1 VHTDEFLAGPQS
13 FFPHKTG
20 GVHPFK
26 EDGVIVFSE
35 PFEQRPIHAGLHDKG
50 QQTELPDEGTASFVV
65 VHLMAESGKF
75 GLGLAVTVLKTME
88 NNLYALGLEGLYLIK
103 NHDYAAV
110 ICGVRN
116 IKSNN
121 V

>member
-1 VHTDEFLAGPQS
+1 
-13 FFPHKTG
+13 
-20 GVHPFK
+20 
-26 EDGVIVFSE
+26 
-35 PFEQRPIHAGLHDKG
+35 
-50 QQTELPDEGTASFVV
+50 
-65 VHLMAESGKF
+65 MAESGKF